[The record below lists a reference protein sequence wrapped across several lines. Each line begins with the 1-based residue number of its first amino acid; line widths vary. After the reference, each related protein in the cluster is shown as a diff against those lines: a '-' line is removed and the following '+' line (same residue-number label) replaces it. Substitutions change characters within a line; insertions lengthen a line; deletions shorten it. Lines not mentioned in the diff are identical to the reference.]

1 MEKIDENFIMPIIF
15 LPLIKKYEYLN
26 IEYIDGKAIEIH
38 LRHNP
43 DFVHGN
49 SVAYPVWND
58 SHTFYEDK
66 GLKYIEAPDFHRKGF
81 WID

>member
-1 MEKIDENFIMPIIF
+1 LFQHLKITYEKI
-15 LPLIKKYEYLN
+15 N
-26 IEYIDGKAIEIH
+26 IEYIDGKAIEVH

-49 SVAYPVWND
+49 SVAYPVWKNEPVLID
-58 SHTFYEDK
+58 TRR
-66 GLKYIEAPDFHRKGF
+66 LRYIEALDFHREGF